1 MVDKQTILFFN
12 SMPFWGGGEK
22 LHLEYAEAFLNK
34 GYRVILFIAKDSP
47 LDKRAVDS
55 RFIKEYISIG
65 KFSFLNP
72 FTIYLLSL
80 KVKKYSPGFIVFSA
94 SQDMKAASLAGAG
107 ISSLVYLRGL
117 AVSVKNNYFN
127 RMFFYKYI
135 THFAMNSLETERCT
149 LGNFDRSR
157 IPGLVKVIYHGIDLE
172 EYHPD
177 RFSNEKFRGG
187 FDGVIIGNAG
197 RLTSQKAQI
206 DLIHAAV
213 YLKKKNL
220 NFKILIAGSGEL
232 MGDLLIAIKQYQ
244 VEDRVNL
251 AGFVRDMPAFLAGI
265 DIFVLSSHWE
275 GFGYVLVE
283 SMALAKPVIAY
294 RISSNPELIEDGL
307 NGFLCNLGGR
317 QLAEKIEKLILDE
330 ELRRRMG
337 KNGRKI
343 AEERFEIH
351 HRVDEFELFI
361 RQKVAGVQKA
371 RAKQAALK
379 SPDNSKG
386 QRRNYQR

>member
-1 MVDKQTILFFN
+1 LADKQTIIFFN

-34 GYRVILFIAKDSP
+34 GYRVILFIVQDSP

-72 FTIYLLSL
+72 LTIYLLAL
-80 KVKKYSPGFIVFSA
+80 KIKKYSPGFIVFSA
-94 SQDMKAASLAGAG
+94 SQDMKAAALAGAG

-117 AVSVKNNYFN
+117 AVPVKNNYFN
-127 RMFFYKYI
+127 RKFFYNYI

-149 LGNFDRSR
+149 LGNFDRAS
-157 IPGLVKVIYHGIDLE
+157 IPGRVKVIYHGIDLE

-187 FDGVIIGNAG
+187 FEGVIIGNAG
-197 RLTSQKAQI
+197 RLTPQKAQI

-213 YLKKKNL
+213 LLKKKNL

-232 MGDLLIAIKQYQ
+232 MEDLLAAIKQYR

-251 AGFVRDMPAFLAGI
+251 AGFVRDMPGFLAGI
-265 DIFVLSSHWE
+265 DVFVLSSHWE

-283 SMALAKPVIAY
+283 SMALAKPVVAY
-294 RISSNPELIEDGL
+294 KISSNPEIIEDGV
-307 NGFLCNLGGR
+307 NGFLCSMGAR
-317 QLAEKIEKLILDE
+317 ELAGKIENLILDAG
-330 ELRRRMG
+330 LRKSMG
-337 KNGRKI
+337 EKGRQI
-343 AEERFEIH
+343 AEERFNIQ
-351 HRVDEFELFI
+351 HRVDEFESFI
-361 RQKVAGVQKA
+361 HEKAAGLPKKSEKQQKEKPT
-371 RAKQAALK
+371 K
-379 SPDNSKG
+379 DSKG